1 MISQAVDHFGKVD
14 ALILN
19 AGLSMWARFDQI
31 TDIALFNKITEVNYQ
46 GSVNCVYSCLDELQ
60 KNHGQIISITTAQA
74 LIGFPNASAYAASKH
89 ALHGFLETLQ
99 LELGNKIKI
108 SNVYLG
114 WIKGTNLRANA
125 LGPDGVKIGSKHHK
139 HSSRAIDLED
149 CTAKIIQGI
158 ERNKK
163 TIFIPYFLK
172 FIPWGRVFF
181 KKWLFNKILSVT
193 NQEER

>member
-1 MISQAVDHFGKVD
+1 MISEAVNHFGKVD
-14 ALILN
+14 SLILN
-19 AGLSMWARFDQI
+19 AGLSMWTRFDQI
-31 TDIALFNKITEVNYQ
+31 TDISLFNKITEVNYQ
-46 GSVNCVYSCLDELQ
+46 GSVNCVYSCLGELQ
-60 KNHGQIISITTAQA
+60 KNRGHIISITTAQA

-99 LELGNKIKI
+99 LELGNKINI

-125 LGPDGVKIGSKHHK
+125 LGSDGVKIGSKHHK
-139 HSSRAIDLED
+139 HSSRAIELED
-149 CTAKIIQGI
+149 CTSKIIQGI

-172 FIPWGRVFF
+172 FIPWARVFF
-181 KKWLFNKILSVT
+181 KNWLFNKIVSVT

>member
-1 MISQAVDHFGKVD
+1 MRLCRRNKRFTEASHRPKHRASHRAAHRASHTASYSQSSS
-14 ALILN
+14 L
-19 AGLSMWARFDQI
+19 
-31 TDIALFNKITEVNYQ
+31 
-46 GSVNCVYSCLDELQ
+46 

-125 LGPDGVKIGSKHHK
+125 LGPDGAKIGSKHHK
-139 HSSRAIDLED
+139 HSS
-149 CTAKIIQGI
+149 
-158 ERNKK
+158 
-163 TIFIPYFLK
+163 
-172 FIPWGRVFF
+172 
-181 KKWLFNKILSVT
+181 
-193 NQEER
+193 